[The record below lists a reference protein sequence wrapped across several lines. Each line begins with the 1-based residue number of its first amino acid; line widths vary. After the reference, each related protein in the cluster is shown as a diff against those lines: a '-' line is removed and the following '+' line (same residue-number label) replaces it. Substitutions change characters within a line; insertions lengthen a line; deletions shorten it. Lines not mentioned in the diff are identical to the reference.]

1 MALSSSTERR
11 SRVLLQR
18 AQGGAVRNGAANGG
32 SIAPSRRPP
41 AVMLALSV
49 LVGIVFMGPF
59 AYVVSRNLDL
69 GTDLGSLLLS
79 QSTWDPLRRSLLLG
93 FVVAVST
100 AVIGTSLAWLTIRTD
115 LWGRRIWRILA
126 PLPLVFPSFVGAT
139 ALIAGFA
146 TGGLVEDLVSPLGI
160 TDLPD
165 MKGFRGTWLVLTLFT
180 YPYVYLPVAARM
192 ASLPPSLEESARL
205 LGRKPITVF
214 STVVLPQVWSAV
226 LAGTM
231 LVFLY
236 TISDFGAVSL
246 LGYSTLA
253 EQIYADQLFDQA
265 RSMGLALILGVTA
278 LCVVMSERALERRRA
293 RVEVTRSQDPLI
305 VPLKGWSIP
314 VLIAV
319 AAFIGNALIGPVAV
333 LGFWAWR
340 GLTADID
347 SVGLGIDIGALV
359 EPALHTA
366 EVGLITAL
374 VAIAVV
380 LPIAWLT
387 GRYRSRVAGAANSM
401 VVAGFALPGVVIAL
415 SLVFWA
421 IDAPIIG
428 RWYQTL
434 PLLIVAYV
442 LHFGAQASRAAHV
455 AVEAVPE
462 TYSDAAATLGA
473 NRSRRFLTVE
483 LPLMAPGLFAG
494 AGLVMLST
502 MKELP
507 ATLLLAP
514 IGFDT
519 LATEVWGAGERGAL
533 AQGAVA
539 SLALVAVSSVLTWAV
554 VLRRLDVH

>member
-1 MALSSSTERR
+1 MRPADIADPGRSTA
-11 SRVLLQR
+11 SK
-18 AQGGAVRNGAANGG
+18 
-32 SIAPSRRPP
+32 RRPP
-41 AVMLALSV
+41 AVMLVISV
-49 LVGIVFMGPF
+49 LIGVVFMGPF

-93 FVVAVST
+93 FVVSAST
-100 AVIGTSLAWLTIRTD
+100 AVIGTGLAWLTIRTD
-115 LWGRRIWRILA
+115 LWGRGVWRILA
-126 PLPLVFPSFVGAT
+126 PIPLVFPSFVGAT

-165 MKGFRGTWLVLTLFT
+165 MKGFRGAWLVLTLFT

-205 LGRKPITVF
+205 LGRKPPTVF
-214 STVVLPQVWSAV
+214 LTVVLPQVWSAV

-265 RSMGLALILGVTA
+265 RSMGLALILGITA
-278 LCVVMSERALERRRA
+278 LCVVMGERALERRRA
-293 RVEVTRSQDPLI
+293 QVEVGRSHEPLL
-305 VPLKGWSIP
+305 VPLKGWGIP
-314 VLIAV
+314 VLVVV
-319 AAFIGNALIGPVAV
+319 AAFLGNALIGPVAV

-340 GLTADID
+340 GLTTNID
-347 SVGLGIDIGALV
+347 SVGLGVDIGDLLG
-359 EPALHTA
+359 PALHTA
-366 EVGLITAL
+366 EVGLVTAV

-387 GRYRSRVAGAANSM
+387 GRYRSRIAGAANSM

-455 AVEAVPE
+455 AVETVAE
-462 TYSDAAATLGA
+462 SMSDAAATLGA
-473 NRSRRFLTVE
+473 NRSRRFFTVE

-519 LATEVWGAGERGAL
+519 LATEVWAAGERGAL

>member
-1 MALSSSTERR
+1 MRLADI
-11 SRVLLQR
+11 
-18 AQGGAVRNGAANGG
+18 ADPGG
-32 SIAPSRRPP
+32 STASKRRPP
-41 AVMLALSV
+41 AAMLALSV
-49 LVGIVFMGPF
+49 LIGVVFMGPF

-93 FVVAVST
+93 FVVSAST
-100 AVIGTSLAWLTIRTD
+100 AVIGTGLAWLTIRTD
-115 LWGRRIWRILA
+115 IWGRGVWRILA
-126 PLPLVFPSFVGAT
+126 PIPLVFPSFVGAT

-165 MKGFRGTWLVLTLFT
+165 MKGFRGAWLVLTLFT

-205 LGRKPITVF
+205 LGRKPPTVF
-214 STVVLPQVWSAV
+214 VTVVLPQVWSAV

-265 RSMGLALILGVTA
+265 RSVGLALILGVTA
-278 LCVVMSERALERRRA
+278 LCVVMGERALERRRA
-293 RVEVTRSQDPLI
+293 QVEVERSHEPLI
-305 VPLKGWSIP
+305 VPLKGWGIP
-314 VLIAV
+314 VLVVV
-319 AAFIGNALIGPVAV
+319 AAFLGNALIGPVAV

-340 GLTADID
+340 GLTTNID
-347 SVGLGIDIGALV
+347 SVGLGVDFGGLWG
-359 EPALHTA
+359 PALHTA
-366 EVGLITAL
+366 EVGLITA
-374 VAIAVV
+374 VAAIAVV

-387 GRYRSRVAGAANSM
+387 GRYRSRIAGAANSM

-455 AVEAVPE
+455 AVETVAE
-462 TYSDAAATLGA
+462 SMSDAAATLGA
-473 NRSRRFLTVE
+473 NRSRRFFTVE

-519 LATEVWGAGERGAL
+519 LATEVWAAGERGAL

-554 VLRRLDVH
+554 VLRRLDAH

>member
-1 MALSSSTERR
+1 
-11 SRVLLQR
+11 
-18 AQGGAVRNGAANGG
+18 
-32 SIAPSRRPP
+32 
-41 AVMLALSV
+41 MLVLSV
-49 LVGIVFMGPF
+49 LIGLVFMGPF

-79 QSTWDPLRRSLLLG
+79 QATWDPLRRSLLLG
-93 FVVAVST
+93 VVVSAST
-100 AVIGTSLAWLTIRTD
+100 AVIGTGLAWLTIRTD
-115 LWGRRIWRILA
+115 LRGRRVWRILA
-126 PLPLVFPSFVGAT
+126 PIPLVFPSFVGAT

-146 TGGLVEDLVSPLGI
+146 TGGLVEDLVAPLGV

-165 MKGFRGTWLVLTLFT
+165 MRGFRGAWLVLTLFT

-205 LGRKPITVF
+205 LGRKPATVF

-265 RSMGLALILGVTA
+265 RSMGLALILGATA
-278 LCVVMSERALERRRA
+278 LCVVTVERALERRRA
-293 RVEVTRSQDPLI
+293 QVETARSHEPLI
-305 VPLKGWSIP
+305 VPLKGWGVP
-314 VLIAV
+314 ALVVVV
-319 AAFIGNALIGPVAV
+319 AFLGNALIGPVAV

-340 GLTADID
+340 GLTTNID
-347 SVGLGIDIGALV
+347 SVGLGVDVGDLLG
-359 EPALHTA
+359 PALRTA
-366 EVGLITAL
+366 EVGLITA
-374 VAIAVV
+374 VAAIAVV

-387 GRYRSRVAGAANSM
+387 ARYRSRIAGAANSM

-421 IDAPIIG
+421 IDAPLIG

-442 LHFGAQASRAAHV
+442 LHFGAQASRAAQV
-455 AVEAVPE
+455 AVKTVAENL
-462 TYSDAAATLGA
+462 SDAAATLGA
-473 NRSRRFLTVE
+473 NRSRRFFTVE

-519 LATEVWGAGERGAL
+519 LATEVWAAGERGAL

>member
-1 MALSSSTERR
+1 MSSS
-11 SRVLLQR
+11 SQR
-18 AQGGAVRNGAANGG
+18 FEPASWWHKHRHETISNGLATGESNGLT
-32 SIAPSRRPP
+32 RRPP
-41 AVMLALSV
+41 KAVLVLAV
-49 LVGIVFMGPF
+49 LVGIVFVAPF

-69 GTDLGSLLLS
+69 GTDLGALLFS
-79 QSTWDPLRRSLLLG
+79 QSTWAPLRRSLLLG
-93 FVVAVST
+93 LVVSTST
-100 AVIGTSLAWLTIRTD
+100 AVIGTTLAWLTMRTD
-115 LWGRRIWRILA
+115 LWGRRLWRVVA

-146 TGGLVEDLVSPLGI
+146 TGGLVEDLVAPFGVV
-160 TDLPD
+160 DLPD
-165 MKGFRGTWLVLTLFT
+165 MKGFHGAALVLTLFT

-205 LGRKPITVF
+205 LGRKPFTVF

-246 LGYSTLA
+246 LGYRTLA

-278 LCVVMSERALERRRA
+278 LGVVIAERALERRRA
-293 RVEVTRSQDPLI
+293 RVEIARSQNPLI

-314 VLIAV
+314 AFVVVAV
-319 AAFIGNALIGPVAV
+319 IVGNALIGPIAV

-340 GLTADID
+340 GIWANVD
-347 SVGLGIDIGALV
+347 SVGLGVDLGELV
-359 EPALHTA
+359 EPALHTV
-366 EVGLITAL
+366 EVGLITAF
-374 VAIAVV
+374 VAMAVV

-387 GRYRSRVAGAANSM
+387 GRYRSRIAGAANAM
-401 VVAGFALPGVVIAL
+401 VVAGFALPGIVIAL

-421 IDAPIIG
+421 IDAPLIG

-462 TYSDAAATLGA
+462 TFGDAAATLGA
-473 NRSRRFLTVE
+473 TRSRRFFTVE

-494 AGLVMLST
+494 VGLVMLST

-533 AQGAVA
+533 SQGAVA

>member
-1 MALSSSTERR
+1 MP
-11 SRVLLQR
+11 
-18 AQGGAVRNGAANGG
+18 N
-32 SIAPSRRPP
+32 RRPP
-41 AVMLALSV
+41 VVMSALSV
-49 LVGIVFMGPF
+49 LIGLIFMGPF
-59 AYVVSRNLDL
+59 GYVALRNLDL
-69 GTDLGSLLLS
+69 GTDLGSLLFS

-93 FVVAVST
+93 FVVAAST
-100 AVIGTSLAWLTIRTD
+100 AVIGTALSWLTIRTD
-115 LWGRRIWRILA
+115 LRGRRVWRILA

-146 TGGLVEDLVSPLGI
+146 TGGLVEDLVAPLGI

-165 MKGFRGTWLVLTLFT
+165 MKGFRASWLVLTLFT

-205 LGRKPITVF
+205 LGRKPVTVF
-214 STVVLPQVWSAV
+214 FTIVLPQVWSAV

-246 LGYSTLA
+246 LGYHTLA

-278 LCVVMSERALERRRA
+278 LCVVTIERALERRRA
-293 RVEVTRSQDPLI
+293 RVEVAHSQTPLI
-305 VPLKGWSIP
+305 VPLKRWAVPMFI
-314 VLIAV
+314 LV
-319 AAFIGNALIGPVAV
+319 AAFVGNALIGPLAV

-340 GLTADID
+340 GLTADVD
-347 SVGLGIDIGALV
+347 SVGLAVDFGELAG
-359 EPALHTA
+359 PALHTA

-374 VAIAVV
+374 AAIAVV

-387 GRYRSRVAGAANSM
+387 TRYRSRVAGAANSM

-434 PLLIVAYV
+434 PLLILAYV

-455 AVEAVPE
+455 AVEAVSE
-462 TYSDAAATLGA
+462 NVSDAAATLGA
-473 NRSRRFLTVE
+473 NRTRRFLTVE
-483 LPLMAPGLFAG
+483 LPPMLPGLFAG

-519 LATEVWGAGERGAL
+519 LATEVWAAGERGAL

>member
-1 MALSSSTERR
+1 
-11 SRVLLQR
+11 
-18 AQGGAVRNGAANGG
+18 
-32 SIAPSRRPP
+32 
-41 AVMLALSV
+41 MLALSV
-49 LVGIVFMGPF
+49 LIGVVFMAPF
-59 AYVVSRNLDL
+59 GYVVSRNLDL

-93 FVVAVST
+93 FVVAASA
-100 AVIGTSLAWLTIRTD
+100 AVIGTGLAWLTIRTD

-160 TDLPD
+160 TNLPD
-165 MKGFRGTWLVLTLFT
+165 MKGFRGAWLVLTLFT

-192 ASLPPSLEESARL
+192 GSLPPSLEESARL
-205 LGRKPITVF
+205 LGRKPLTAF
-214 STVVLPQVWSAV
+214 LTVVLPQVWSAV

-278 LCVVMSERALERRRA
+278 LCVVVGERALERRRA
-293 RVEVTRSQDPLI
+293 QVEMARSHEPLI
-305 VPLKGWSIP
+305 VPLKGWGIP
-314 VLIAV
+314 GFIVV
-319 AAFIGNALIGPVAV
+319 AAFLGNALIGPVAV

-340 GLTADID
+340 GLTTNID
-347 SVGLGIDIGALV
+347 SVGLGIDIGDLLG
-359 EPALHTA
+359 PALHTA
-366 EVGLITAL
+366 EVGLITAV

-387 GRYRSRVAGAANSM
+387 GRYRSRIAGAANSM

-421 IDAPIIG
+421 IDAPLIG

-455 AVEAVPE
+455 AVEAVAE
-462 TYSDAAATLGA
+462 SFSDAAATLGA
-473 NRSRRFLTVE
+473 NRSRRFLSVE

-519 LATEVWGAGERGAL
+519 LATEVWAAGERGAL

>member
-1 MALSSSTERR
+1 MRGSDIADPGRST
-11 SRVLLQR
+11 
-18 AQGGAVRNGAANGG
+18 ATK
-32 SIAPSRRPP
+32 RRPP

-49 LVGIVFMGPF
+49 LIGVVFMGPF

-93 FVVAVST
+93 FVVSAST
-100 AVIGTSLAWLTIRTD
+100 AVIGTGLAWLTIRTD
-115 LWGRRIWRILA
+115 IRGRGVWRILA
-126 PLPLVFPSFVGAT
+126 PIPLVFPSFVGAT

-165 MKGFRGTWLVLTLFT
+165 MKGFRGAWLVLTLFT

-205 LGRKPITVF
+205 LGRKPPTVF
-214 STVVLPQVWSAV
+214 VTVVLPQVWSAV

-278 LCVVMSERALERRRA
+278 LCVVMGERALERRRA
-293 RVEVTRSQDPLI
+293 QVEVERSHEPLI
-305 VPLKGWSIP
+305 VPLKGWGIP
-314 VLIAV
+314 VLVVV
-319 AAFIGNALIGPVAV
+319 AAFLGNALIGPVAV

-340 GLTADID
+340 GLTTNID
-347 SVGLGIDIGALV
+347 SVGLGVDVGDLLG
-359 EPALHTA
+359 PALHTA
-366 EVGLITAL
+366 EVGLITA
-374 VAIAVV
+374 VAAIAVV

-387 GRYRSRVAGAANSM
+387 GRYRSRIAGAANSM

-455 AVEAVPE
+455 AVETVAE
-462 TYSDAAATLGA
+462 SMSDAAATLGA
-473 NRSRRFLTVE
+473 SRSRRFFTVE

-519 LATEVWGAGERGAL
+519 LATEVWAAGERGAL

-554 VLRRLDVH
+554 VLRRLDAH

>member
-1 MALSSSTERR
+1 
-11 SRVLLQR
+11 
-18 AQGGAVRNGAANGG
+18 
-32 SIAPSRRPP
+32 
-41 AVMLALSV
+41 MLVLSV
-49 LVGIVFMGPF
+49 LIGVVFMGPF

-79 QSTWDPLRRSLLLG
+79 QSTWGPLRRSLLLG
-93 FVVAVST
+93 FVVSAST
-100 AVIGTSLAWLTIRTD
+100 AAIGTGLAWLTIRTD
-115 LWGRRIWRILA
+115 LRGRRVWRILA
-126 PLPLVFPSFVGAT
+126 PIPLVFPSFVGAT

-146 TGGLVEDLVSPLGI
+146 TGGLVEDLIAPLGVV
-160 TDLPD
+160 DLPD
-165 MKGFRGTWLVLTLFT
+165 MKGFRGAWLVLTLFT

-205 LGRKPITVF
+205 LGRKPVTVF
-214 STVVLPQVWSAV
+214 LTVVLPQVWSAV

-278 LCVVMSERALERRRA
+278 LCVVTVERALERRRA
-293 RVEVTRSQDPLI
+293 QVEVARSHEPLI
-305 VPLKGWSIP
+305 VPLKGWGIP
-314 VLIAV
+314 ALVVV
-319 AAFIGNALIGPVAV
+319 AAFLGNALIGPVAV

-340 GLTADID
+340 GLTTNID
-347 SVGLGIDIGALV
+347 SVGLGVDVGDLLG
-359 EPALHTA
+359 PALRTA
-366 EVGLITAL
+366 EVGLITAV

-387 GRYRSRVAGAANSM
+387 GRYRSRIAGAANSM

-455 AVEAVPE
+455 AVETVAE
-462 TYSDAAATLGA
+462 NLSDAAATLGA

-519 LATEVWGAGERGAL
+519 LATEVWAAGERGAL
-533 AQGAVA
+533 SQGAVA